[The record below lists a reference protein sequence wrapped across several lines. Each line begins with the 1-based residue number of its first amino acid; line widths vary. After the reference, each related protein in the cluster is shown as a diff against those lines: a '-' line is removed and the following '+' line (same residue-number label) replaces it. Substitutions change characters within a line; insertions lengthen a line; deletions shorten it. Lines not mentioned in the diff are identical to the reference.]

1 MFSECSTPVSSVVYD
16 PIAANGFVYEIPRF
30 TVHNPFVSRG
40 PYTKACHTYSTRGRI
55 MSQHLEPTHRLNDPD
70 FRQAEAAM
78 KRAAEKAQRQAREA
92 GLEPVVRQ
100 TEETKK
106 PDQDGQKR

>member
-1 MFSECSTPVSSVVYD
+1 
-16 PIAANGFVYEIPRF
+16 
-30 TVHNPFVSRG
+30 
-40 PYTKACHTYSTRGRI
+40 
-55 MSQHLEPTHRLNDPD
+55 MSQHPEPVHRLKDPD

-100 TEETKK
+100 PESAPGSDPDGKK
-106 PDQDGQKR
+106 R